1 MLREDQLAMP
11 RHRQRKPK
19 AVDDDCST
27 THPPSRMPGLLSEV
41 QSGVLYL
48 LGLITPRGQGIP
60 ISSLVV
66 EMSRGCVRVCVS
78 SVYFQGH
85 RVQPQLSVGLTSVRK
100 RAAYPDPPLVIPV
113 RVTVALFY

>member
-48 LGLITPRGQGIP
+48 LGLISRLRRGGRG
-60 ISSLVV
+60 SLF
-66 EMSRGCVRVCVS
+66 RPWWLRCHADAFVCVC
-78 SVYFQGH
+78 
-85 RVQPQLSVGLTSVRK
+85 RVFIFK
-100 RAAYPDPPLVIPV
+100 EPV
-113 RVTVALFY
+113 FGSRRLPVTKLVTVTFDL